1 MLLFSVCGLCWW
13 LMEWW
18 TDNGI
23 IFGGFVVE
31 VLATGELTVNP
42 WPLQWQI
49 DWGWWSLVTF
59 SAISGQI
66 FHRANIPRANI
77 LGSLWNIL
85 RTVADDWLWRSPY
98 WGGPGVVV
106 SRGRQCSLRVT
117 GHFSTPPENWTV
129 RAFLQLTPRLSNDLT
144 AAWLTF
150 TFRQLFAV
158 AATLK
163 SIDYNVAMTFILN
176 NNNNNCKTV
185 TKTVTYYSTY
195 NRTIT
200 RFIAR

>member
-106 SRGRQCSLRVT
+106 SGGRQCSLRVT

-129 RAFLQLTPRLSNDLT
+129 RAFLQLTPRLSNDFT

-163 SIDYNVAMTFILN
+163 SIDYNVQSINQSEKYLT
-176 NNNNNCKTV
+176 CPE
-185 TKTVTYYSTY
+185 
-195 NRTIT
+195 
-200 RFIAR
+200 